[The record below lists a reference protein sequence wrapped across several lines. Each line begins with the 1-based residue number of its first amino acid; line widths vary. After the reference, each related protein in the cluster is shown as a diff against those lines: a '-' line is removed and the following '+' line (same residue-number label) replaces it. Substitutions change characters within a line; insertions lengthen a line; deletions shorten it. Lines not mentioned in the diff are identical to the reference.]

1 MTLDKKRETV
11 FNVACSQTL
20 YFLCKVR
27 RALVIKYKPQGIY
40 QQPAQEGGGGG
51 RFLALRARSHALGAR
66 SHALASLADVFEKN
80 EKKNKT
86 TSVYRLV

>member
-20 YFLCKVR
+20 YFLRKVR

-51 RFLALRARSHALGAR
+51 RFLALRARSHAL
-66 SHALASLADVFEKN
+66 ASLADVFEKN
-80 EKKNKT
+80 ERKNKT
-86 TSVYRLV
+86 ISVYRLV

>member
-51 RFLALRARSHALGAR
+51 RFLALRARSHAL
-66 SHALASLADVFEKN
+66 ASLADVFEKN
-80 EKKNKT
+80 EKENKT

>member
-20 YFLCKVR
+20 YFLRKVR

-51 RFLALRARSHALGAR
+51 RFLALRAC

-86 TSVYRLV
+86 TSVYRLL

>member
-1 MTLDKKRETV
+1 MTWDKKRETV
-11 FNVACSQTL
+11 FNVACLQTL
-20 YFLCKVR
+20 YFLRKVR

-51 RFLALRARSHALGAR
+51 RFLALRARSHAL
-66 SHALASLADVFEKN
+66 ASLADVFEKN

>member
-20 YFLCKVR
+20 YFLRKVR

-51 RFLALRARSHALGAR
+51 RFLALRARSHAL
-66 SHALASLADVFEKN
+66 ASLADVFEKN
-80 EKKNKT
+80 ERKNKT

>member
-20 YFLCKVR
+20 YFLRKVR

-51 RFLALRARSHALGAR
+51 RFLALRARSHAL
-66 SHALASLADVFEKN
+66 ASLADVFEKN

>member
-20 YFLCKVR
+20 YFLRKVR

-40 QQPAQEGGGGG
+40 QQPAQEGGGEG
-51 RFLALRARSHALGAR
+51 RFLALRAR

-80 EKKNKT
+80 ERKNKT

>member
-1 MTLDKKRETV
+1 MTLDKKRETF
-11 FNVACSQTL
+11 FNVTCSRTL
-20 YFLCKVR
+20 YFLRKVR

-51 RFLALRARSHALGAR
+51 RFLALRARSHAL
-66 SHALASLADVFEKN
+66 ASLADVFEKN
-80 EKKNKT
+80 ERKNKT

>member
-20 YFLCKVR
+20 YFLCKVH

-51 RFLALRARSHALGAR
+51 RFLALRARSHAL
-66 SHALASLADVFEKN
+66 ASLADVFEKN

>member
-1 MTLDKKRETV
+1 MTLDKKRETF

-20 YFLCKVR
+20 YFLRKVR

-51 RFLALRARSHALGAR
+51 RFLALRARSHAL
-66 SHALASLADVFEKN
+66 ASLADVFEKN